1 VAWRNSSRPLDNST
15 YDAGL
20 PFNPSFYRIQTITKG
35 RPTDTWN
42 NNSNRNNTPYLNTIA
57 EQSEPVPPSVHELNS
72 NTNVISAALKEWAV
86 ICKALE
92 DGRQVLL
99 LRKGGIME
107 YRQGFQMRHITFFL
121 YPTFEHQSR
130 DFIQDDYAEKF
141 EMIMHGQPSVGKNT
155 MTSYA
160 SSVTVKQITDSSL
173 LSSLRK
179 YHIWN
184 DNYVNQRMNYN
195 PKKPLSV
202 VLLRVYKID
211 PIEVDVKPEWL
222 GCKSWI
228 PIESIPAQSHSK
240 HNLEG
245 DNKASPEYQ
254 SNHGKYYDNIGTNEH
269 PVIEELKFKKIVDEI
284 EEILQ

>member
-1 VAWRNSSRPLDNST
+1 VTWRNSSRLLDNST
-15 YDAGL
+15 YDVGP
-20 PFNPSFYRIQTITKG
+20 PFNPSFYRIQTTKKG

-42 NNSNRNNTPYLNTIA
+42 NNSDRSNTPYLTIA
-57 EQSEPVPPSVHELNS
+57 EQSEPD
-72 NTNVISAALKEWAV
+72 VISAALKEWAV

-160 SSVTVKQITDSSL
+160 RSVTVKQITDSSL

-195 PKKPLSV
+195 PQKPLSV

-211 PIEVDVKPEWL
+211 PIEVSVKPEWL

-240 HNLEG
+240 HRLEG
-245 DNKASPEYQ
+245 HNKVSPQYPD
-254 SNHGKYYDNIGTNEH
+254 NHGNYYDNLGTNEH
-269 PVIEELKFKKIVDEI
+269 PVIEELKFEKIVDEI
-284 EEILQ
+284 EEILE